1 METPFAAEL
10 TNATDEQ
17 IRAIVAEY
25 FAAMKQ
31 LNEQS
36 AREQAEIEQL
46 QSETRAILARFPQ
59 GALNVE
65 TIFGVRPPTLF
76 GD

>member
-1 METPFAAEL
+1 MEIPFAADL
-10 TNATDEQ
+10 TNASDEQ
-17 IRAIVAEY
+17 IRAVIAEY
-25 FAAMKQ
+25 FAAMKR

-36 AREQAEIEQL
+36 AQHQAEIDQL

-59 GALNVE
+59 GAINVE
-65 TIFGVRPPTLF
+65 TIFGVRSPTLF

>member
-1 METPFAAEL
+1 METPFATEL
-10 TNATDEQ
+10 TNASDEQ
-17 IRAIVAEY
+17 IRAVIAEY
-25 FAAMKQ
+25 FVAMQQ

-36 AREQAEIEQL
+36 ARDQAEIEQL

-59 GALNVE
+59 GGLNVE
-65 TIFGVRPPTLF
+65 TILGVRPPTLF